1 MNPPGAPS
9 NETWAPSGAG
19 TTEEAEILHMDMR
32 SVSLGMGKFFYGH
45 QKVPPAHSP
54 KTGEWGFTAKD
65 QHRLAGEDSDPTG
78 ASSYLLHRG
87 TPVSTSSRSRCHLPP
102 PWGQSPGWAWLQEL
116 ADSGAERCH
125 HHQPGRGWRGES
137 PGWWESSIGAAGPG
151 TNHVGGGV
159 CSPAGF
165 RGPRG
170 ILHFA
175 PEETQISPSPGQ
187 GPRRMDVELRQH
199 PCNARP
205 PAEMLTGV
213 PWCLSWWG

>member
-78 ASSYLLHRG
+78 ASPCLLHRG

-116 ADSGAERCH
+116 QTVGQKDATTISRAGDGEVSPQGGGRAASGLLGQEQTTSEEGFAARLALGVPEASCTLLPRRRRSLLP
-125 HHQPGRGWRGES
+125 QGRGQG
-137 PGWWESSIGAAGPG
+137 GWTWSCGSI
-151 TNHVGGGV
+151 HVTLV
-159 CSPAGF
+159 
-165 RGPRG
+165 
-170 ILHFA
+170 L
-175 PEETQISPSPGQ
+175 Q
-187 GPRRMDVELRQH
+187 RR
-199 PCNARP
+199 C
-205 PAEMLTGV
+205 
-213 PWCLSWWG
+213 